1 MSTVQLITAD
11 LASVY
16 SEGYICQRRS
26 PASGHPIK
34 SVQLLKETKQHG
46 VSFPVPQEM
55 GFSVASLSL
64 LAPLPN
70 RKKNQKKKKISDLT
84 QTYIYFSPC
93 GLLFVCARKDSLVNA
108 NIERYTEEPTLFS
121 FVPVRL

>member
-55 GFSVASLSL
+55 GFSVASLSSR
-64 LAPLPN
+64 ASSKE
-70 RKKNQKKKKISDLT
+70 KKNQKKKKISDLT